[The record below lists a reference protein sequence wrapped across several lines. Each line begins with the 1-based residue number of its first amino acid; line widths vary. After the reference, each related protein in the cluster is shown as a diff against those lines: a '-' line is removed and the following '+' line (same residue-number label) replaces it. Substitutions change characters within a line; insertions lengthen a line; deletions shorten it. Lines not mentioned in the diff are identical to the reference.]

1 MTSNPDETSNGGSS
15 MLDKAE
21 DAIGAMVGMASASTL
36 GSHDAQTY
44 VSSTAASDL
53 YEVEAGRIALRR
65 TGSNQIR
72 SFAQMLIEDHS
83 RSSEILVSK
92 ARLAGLEAA
101 AEPELDSRR
110 KGMLDNLEAASAEEF
125 DKVFLTQQAAAHREA
140 VALQK
145 GYVENGDNEVLKGL
159 ASGAVPPLEQHLQTA
174 ETLRS
179 QL

>member
-1 MTSNPDETSNGGSS
+1 MTSNPNETSNAGS

-36 GSHDAQTY
+36 GSHDSQTY
-44 VSSTAASDL
+44 VSSAAASDL
-53 YEVEAGRIALRR
+53 YEVEAGRIALQR
-65 TGSNQIR
+65 TGSNQVR
-72 SFAQMLIEDHS
+72 SFAQMLIEDHG

-101 AEPELDSRR
+101 SEPKLDERR
-110 KGMLDNLEAASAEEF
+110 KGMLDNLEAAPAEEF
-125 DKVFLTQQAAAHREA
+125 DKVFLTQQASAHQEA
-140 VALQK
+140 VALHK
-145 GYVENGDNEVLKGL
+145 GYAKSGDNEVLKGL
-159 ASGAVPPLEQHLQTA
+159 ASGAVPPLEQHLQMA

>member
-1 MTSNPDETSNGGSS
+1 MTSNPNETSSAGG

-21 DAIGAMVGMASASTL
+21 DALGAMVGMASASML
-36 GSHDAQTY
+36 GSHDAQAY
-44 VSSTAASDL
+44 VSSAAASDL

-72 SFAQMLIEDHS
+72 SFAQMLIEDHG

-101 AEPELDSRR
+101 AEPKLDARR
-110 KGMLDNLEAASAEEF
+110 KGMLDNLEAASAEAF
-125 DKVFLTQQAAAHREA
+125 DKVFLTQQTTAHQEA

-145 GYVENGDNEVLKGL
+145 GYAENGDNEVLKGL
-159 ASGAVPPLEQHLQTA
+159 ASGSVPPLEQHLQMA